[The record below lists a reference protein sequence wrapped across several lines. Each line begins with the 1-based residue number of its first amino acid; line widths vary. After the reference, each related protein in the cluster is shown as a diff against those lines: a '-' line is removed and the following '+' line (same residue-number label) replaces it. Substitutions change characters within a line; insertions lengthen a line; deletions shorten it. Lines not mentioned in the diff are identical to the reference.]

1 MMGEQPTQGLGT
13 AECMEQGLATS
24 GVGTQE
30 LIPRVGLEITKATG
44 IIKSVAISMETSH
57 DENGVGTANLLD
69 KVLATCETE
78 GMIESGELSGVDD
91 KLGSNVMPDQSQ
103 KNGFGTANMDKGL
116 ATAPRHTTKP
126 NQTVTGAPDTIR
138 NGIGVAKLTKVWEQN
153 HGL

>member
-1 MMGEQPTQGLGT
+1 MSHDDCVTNTELGNVCDSVDTGLVQGLASGVGTHKLNPVVVTENSETARTSKSVAASMMGEQPTQGLGT

-44 IIKSVAISMETSH
+44 IIKSVAISMTSH
-57 DENGVGTANLLD
+57 DENGVGTGNLLD

-91 KLGSNVMPDQSQ
+91 KLGYNVMPD
-103 KNGFGTANMDKGL
+103 
-116 ATAPRHTTKP
+116 
-126 NQTVTGAPDTIR
+126 
-138 NGIGVAKLTKVWEQN
+138 
-153 HGL
+153 